1 MIFAFEGLDGAGKST
16 QIQMLAAA
24 LDYQHG
30 INVQV
35 IRNPADSQF
44 RWLERNPGISSGVL
58 MLHRMMILRDL
69 YDRLIKPA
77 LREGTLV
84 LLDRSWGS
92 MAAYDGVHH
101 GQQDLSIR
109 GKHLARDTQA
119 GDLFAAPT
127 IYLDVPVA
135 VGAERTSG
143 DAEHRR
149 LYERHDGRYMH
160 RVHAAY
166 ATLARQERWHV
177 VDATAP
183 TLTVHHQVAAFV
195 ADKLKLNKI

>member
-1 MIFAFEGLDGAGKST
+1 MLFAFEGLDGAGKTT

-30 INVQV
+30 IPVHV
-35 IRNPADSQF
+35 VRNPADSQF
-44 RWLERNPGISSGVL
+44 RWLQRNPGISNGTL

-77 LREGTLV
+77 LHDAAVV

-101 GQQDLSIR
+101 WQQDLSIR

-119 GDLFAAPT
+119 AGLYAALT
-127 IYLDVPVA
+127 IYLDVPVEI
-135 VGAERTSG
+135 GAARTSG
-143 DAEHRR
+143 DDEHRR
-149 LYERHDGRYMH
+149 LYKRHDGRYMQ

-177 VDATAP
+177 IDATQP
-183 TLTVHHQVAAFV
+183 TLTVHHAVAAYV
-195 ADKLKLNKI
+195 LSKMGKK

>member
-1 MIFAFEGLDGAGKST
+1 MLFAFEGLDGAGKTT

-30 INVQV
+30 IPVHV
-35 IRNPADSQF
+35 VRNPYDSQF
-44 RWLERNPGISSGVL
+44 KPLPWGDPQISLAVRMTQR
-58 MLHRMMILRDL
+58 MLILRDL

-77 LREGTLV
+77 LHDGMTV

-101 GQQDLSIR
+101 GQYDNVPR
-109 GKHLARDTQA
+109 GRYLALHTQK

-127 IYLDVPVA
+127 IYLDVPVEI
-135 VGAERTSG
+135 GAARAG
-143 DAEHRR
+143 DEDAA
-149 LYERHDGRYMH
+149 LYRRHDGRYMQ

-166 ATLARQERWHV
+166 ATLARRDHWHV
-177 VDATAP
+177 IDATQPA
-183 TLTVHHQVAAFV
+183 LTVHHQIAAYV
-195 ADKLKLNKI
+195 LNKMGKK